1 MAELVQAVP
10 WELPAWAQAIVG
22 SKNVESFA
30 NDAATLAV
38 ALLNYATNISGF
50 SATVSE
56 TDVTNSTNA
65 ANALVALQNA
75 LPAEGGWVQKLTGIK
90 DLSVFGDRV
99 PGFAKGMK
107 AYAAE
112 ISGFTSSVNQTDI
125 DNSTNAAKA
134 LIELEN
140 SLSGTDGLWQSIIG
154 VKDLSDFAT
163 RIPGFA
169 TGMKAYAAEISGF
182 TSSVSQTD
190 LDNSVNAAKALIG
203 LENSLSG
210 EGGMLQDII
219 GVKDLT
225 SFAAKVPGFAMG
237 MKAYAAEKGLVELQ
251 NALPS
256 EGGWLDGIIGIK
268 DLTNFAAKIPGFAAG
283 MNAYAA
289 EISGFSS
296 AVTETDILNS
306 TNAAKG
312 LVELQNALPNEGS
325 IFDCFTG
332 VKDLS
337 AFVVTLPGFATGMK
351 VYAAEISGFSSAVT
365 ETDILNSTNAAKGL
379 VELKNALPNEGD
391 IHSELQ
397 NRALLRGIA
406 KIRKPMK
413 VKRAMAAVVEEV
425 TLKRPVMKQMKNFLS
440 FLMHGSM

>member
-1 MAELVQAVP
+1 
-10 WELPAWAQAIVG
+10 
-22 SKNVESFA
+22 
-30 NDAATLAV
+30 
-38 ALLNYATNISGF
+38 
-50 SATVSE
+50 
-56 TDVTNSTNA
+56 
-65 ANALVALQNA
+65 
-75 LPAEGGWVQKLTGIK
+75 
-90 DLSVFGDRV
+90 
-99 PGFAKGMK
+99 MK

-237 MKAYAAEKGLVELQ
+237 MKAYAAEISGFSSAVNETDILNSTNAAKGLVELQ

-337 AFVVTLPGFATGMK
+337 AFAVTLPGFATGMK